1 MVLLNDALQQEE
13 LTVQMVSDFCAE
25 NNRTSSVST
34 VQRAAHDDD
43 DADDSA
49 DINQDDH
56 SESGVP
62 FQLIYCKKTTTL
74 DQECGARGLTVY
86 IYFL

>member
-1 MVLLNDALQQEE
+1 MQMVLDVA
-13 LTVQMVSDFCAE
+13 AE

-34 VQRAAHDDD
+34 VQHKAHDDDDDNDADDDD

-62 FQLIYCKKTTTL
+62 FLLIYCK
-74 DQECGARGLTVY
+74 
-86 IYFL
+86 

>member
-1 MVLLNDALQQEE
+1 MQMVLDV
-13 LTVQMVSDFCAE
+13 TAE

-62 FQLIYCKKTTTL
+62 FLLIYCK
-74 DQECGARGLTVY
+74 
-86 IYFL
+86 